1 MYNKENMS
9 FLNVALPTDIGL
21 GDFELEQIY
30 DLHRYYFFQGLST
43 SGALL
48 LLAQFGP
55 GEMAVE
61 KDEVLLPVVQRAQ
74 D

>member
-1 MYNKENMS
+1 MCARTVTGCMESYHI
-9 FLNVALPTDIGL
+9 F
-21 GDFELEQIY
+21 

-55 GEMAVE
+55 GKIAVE
-61 KDEVLLPVVQRAQ
+61 ENEVILPVMQRAQ